1 MEDYKERVVKEAVE
15 LSEKMIKL
23 NAFIFKAKLNHI
35 SVPKEELDILVQQ
48 IGAMHKYYEILIC
61 RLKSWDINIL
71 GAFALYAN
79 K

>member
-1 MEDYKERVVKEAVE
+1 MEDYKQRVVQETVE

-35 SVPKEELDILVQQ
+35 DIPKEELDILTQQ
-48 IGAMHKYYEILIC
+48 IVAMHKYYDILIC
-61 RLKSWDINIL
+61 RLKSWGIDIP
-71 GAFALYAN
+71 ATFALYAN